1 MDALRDDQEYAR
13 THYAVDM
20 MDGNVYYLDGKIK
33 EYRGG
38 NAVAPEASIPA
49 AARTAWRRR
58 VAAHCRRVV
67 TARVLRAQNWAEW
80 AADANWAEWE
90 EMRERRA
97 ATAAAAA
104 AASAPP
110 TIVPAGSP

>member
-1 MDALRDDQEYAR
+1 MDALRDDQDYAR

-38 NAVAPEASIPA
+38 NAAAPEASIPA
-49 AARTAWRRR
+49 AARTAWRRS

-67 TARVLRAQNWAEW
+67 TARVQRERDWAEW
-80 AADANWAEWE
+80 AADGEE
-90 EMRERRA
+90 EMREHRA

-110 TIVPAGSP
+110 TIVPGSPPP